1 MAELTTL
8 ARPYA
13 KAAFKFALENSQL
26 DQWSA
31 GLGMSAQVVADEDA
45 LRVLTAPQLTA
56 DEKAN
61 LIIDICGD
69 KMTDGLKNF
78 LSVLSS
84 NQRLALLPDISA
96 LFDKLKADQEQ
107 SIDVDITSAFDL
119 ANEEQQKLAQAL
131 SQKFNR
137 EVNVSGQTDNSLIG
151 GVVIRSGDMVIDG
164 SVAGRLKKLAEAINS

>member
-31 GLGMSAQVVADEDA
+31 GLGIAAQTAADEKA
-45 LRVLTAPQLTA
+45 AELLSAPQLTS
-56 DEKAN
+56 DQKAG
-61 LIIDICGD
+61 LIIDVCGEQIN
-69 KMTDGLKNF
+69 DGLKNF
-78 LSVLSS
+78 LMVLSA
-84 NQRLALLPDISA
+84 NHRLALLPEVSV
-96 LFDKLKADQEQ
+96 LFDKYKADQEQ

-119 ANEEQQKLAQAL
+119 ANDEQQKLAEVL

-137 EVNVSGQTDNSLIG
+137 EIHVSTGTDKALIG

-164 SVAGRLKKLAEAINS
+164 SVAGRLEKLAEAINS

>member
-45 LRVLTAPQLTA
+45 ARVLSAPQLTA
-56 DEKAN
+56 DEKAK
-61 LIIDICGD
+61 LVIDICGD
-69 KMTDGLKNF
+69 KITDGLKNF
-78 LSVLSS
+78 LSVLSA
-84 NQRLALLPDISA
+84 NHRLALLPEISV
-96 LFDKLKADQEQ
+96 LFDKFKADQEQ
-107 SIDVDITSAFDL
+107 SINVDITSAFDL

-137 EVNVSGQTDNSLIG
+137 EINVSGQTDKALIG

>member
-26 DQWSA
+26 DQWSSN
-31 GLGMSAQVVADEDA
+31 LGIAAQVLADEQA
-45 LRVLTAPQLTA
+45 AEFVSAPQLTA
-56 DEKAN
+56 DQKAQ
-61 LIIDICGD
+61 LIIEVCGD
-69 KMTDGLKNF
+69 SVTEGAKNF
-78 LSVLSS
+78 FSVLSA
-84 NQRLALLPDISA
+84 NDRLALLPVIST
-96 LFDKLKADQEQ
+96 LFEQYKAEQEQ

-119 ANEEQQKLAQAL
+119 ASDEQQKLAQAL

-137 EVNVSGQTDNSLIG
+137 EIKVSTETDNSLIG

>member
-31 GLGMSAQVVADEDA
+31 GLGVSAQVVADEDA
-45 LRVLTAPQLTA
+45 ARVLSAPQLTA

-69 KMTDGLKNF
+69 NITDGLKNF
-78 LSVLSS
+78 LSVLSA
-84 NQRLALLPDISA
+84 NHRLALLPDISA

-107 SIDVDITSAFDL
+107 SIDVEITSAFDL

-137 EVNVSGQTDNSLIG
+137 EIHVSGETDKSLIG

>member
-31 GLGMSAQVVADEDA
+31 NLGLAAQVIADEQA
-45 LRVLTAPQLTA
+45 AELISAPQLTA
-56 DEKAN
+56 DQKAQ
-61 LIIDICGD
+61 LIIEVCGD
-69 KMTDGLKNF
+69 SVTDGAKNYF
-78 LSVLSS
+78 SVLSA
-84 NQRLALLPDISA
+84 NDRLALLPVIST
-96 LFDKLKADQEQ
+96 LFEQYKADQEK

-119 ANEEQQKLAQAL
+119 ADDEQQKLANAL
-131 SQKFNR
+131 GQKFNR
-137 EVNVSGQTDNSLIG
+137 DIKVSVDTDKSLIG
-151 GVVIRSGDMVIDG
+151 GVVVRSGDMVIDG

>member
-26 DQWSA
+26 DQWSSSL
-31 GLGMSAQVVADEDA
+31 GLAAQAVADEQA
-45 LRVLTAPQLTA
+45 AELISAPQLTA
-56 DEKAN
+56 DQKAQ
-61 LIIDICGD
+61 LIIEICGD
-69 KMTDGLKNF
+69 SVTEGTKNF
-78 LSVLSS
+78 FSVLSA
-84 NQRLALLPDISA
+84 NDRLALLPVIST
-96 LFDKLKADQEQ
+96 LFEQYKADQEQ

-119 ANEEQQKLAQAL
+119 ANDEQQKLAQAL

-137 EVNVSGQTDNSLIG
+137 EIKVSTETDNSLIG